1 MSDNESYKVSIVGG
15 GLTLERNV
23 SRAIGEQVVMMILS
37 GGAVTA
43 PSAAPPAVANPAP
56 SPNYEQ
62 PPAHPATGSPPTS
75 HGHQL
80 SIREYLND
88 TQAKRVPD
96 KITAVGAFLAAH
108 QQKPD
113 FTKADIIAQ
122 FEAAS
127 EPVPK
132 NLPRDLKWTLKAG
145 WIAERNAGNGSYF
158 VTHTGQTA
166 VKEKFSK
173 DVVQKTRGITVHKPK
188 KKSAKG
194 DDA

>member
-15 GLTLERNV
+15 GLTLERTV
-23 SRAIGEQVVMMILS
+23 SRSIGEQVVMMILS
-37 GGAVTA
+37 GGAVA
-43 PSAAPPAVANPAP
+43 ASPAAPPTPANPAP
-56 SPNYEQ
+56 TPIHEQ
-62 PPAHPATGSPPTS
+62 PPAPAATGSPHPS

-96 KITAVGAFLAAH
+96 KIAAIGAFLATH
-108 QQKPD
+108 QHKTD

-145 WIAERNAGNGSYF
+145 WIAERNAGNGSYY

-188 KKSAKG
+188 KKSVKG
-194 DDA
+194 NDA